1 MVRNGDPLS
10 NSAYS
15 HEADVSYEDRVVAFI
30 DILGWGQAVEDS
42 VRSPESRRRLLNVVW
57 ALGALSK
64 NDTEEETS
72 ENPSFDAA
80 TQFSDSVV
88 ISIPYSGHLDV
99 MRLVRQIT
107 SYQHTT
113 LMSGFPLRGG
123 IAVGPLYHS
132 GSLVFGPALNEAHQL
147 ESKCALYPR
156 VIIAKSLESQIE
168 KAKASF
174 PPHWPFVVKDEDG
187 FYSTDDLMTFAMSD
201 WSTAHFDQKIEDWL
215 SAHRTDER
223 VFAKYSWLKQRWQ
236 ATKADA
242 AWRVEKSRRL
252 RADFIR

>member
-1 MVRNGDPLS
+1 MERNGALFSD
-10 NSAYS
+10 SAYS

-42 VRSPESRRRLLNVVW
+42 VRSTESRRRLLNVVW

-64 NDTEEETS
+64 NDTEEDTPES
-72 ENPSFDAA
+72 PSLDAA

-88 ISIPYSGHLDV
+88 ISVPYSGHLDI

-107 SYQHTT
+107 SYQHAT

-132 GSLVFGPALNEAHQL
+132 GSLVFGPALNEAYQL
-147 ESKCALYPR
+147 ESKSAMYPR

-168 KAKASF
+168 TAKSLV

-187 FYSTDDLMTFAMSD
+187 FYSTDDLMTFALSD
-201 WSTAHFDQKIEDWL
+201 VSISHFDQKIEGWL
-215 SAHRTDER
+215 LAHRTDDR
-223 VFAKYSWLKQRWQ
+223 VLAKYSWLKKRWE
-236 ATKADA
+236 AAKADS
-242 AWRVEKSRRL
+242 AWRAEKSRQL
-252 RADFIR
+252 RAEFIR